1 LFSMGI
7 THLQP
12 EKHPPDKK
20 TLFVYEYLSTS
31 ETPAP
36 GKGGKD
42 RQGPLQTPS
51 AFSQNR
57 KQLK

>member
-20 TLFVYEYLSTS
+20 LYSFMSIYPQARHRP
-31 ETPAP
+31 PAREA
-36 GKGGKD
+36 KTGKD
-42 RQGPLQTPS
+42 HSRPPRLLAKTVNS
-51 AFSQNR
+51 
-57 KQLK
+57 